1 MENNEKDNS
10 AIFDYF
16 EKLSN
21 YSANLMN
28 EESLKEGEEIINK
41 FRSRLMNVS
50 SIKISL
56 RGKEFEFKLV
66 DINMIVLL
74 ALVALNNK
82 DVDEI
87 LKKCDVKIYDANQ
100 NIVFPFPEEGKN
112 E

>member
-1 MENNEKDNS
+1 MEDNERDNS

-21 YSANLMN
+21 YSANLIN
-28 EESLKEGEEIINK
+28 EESLKEGEEII
-41 FRSRLMNVS
+41 SRLKNRLVS
-50 SIKISL
+50 IPSVKISL
-56 RGKEFEFKLV
+56 RGKEFEFKIV
-66 DINMIVLL
+66 DINMLVLI

-87 LKKCDVKIYDANQ
+87 LKKCNVKIYDVNQ
-100 NIVFPFPEEGKN
+100 NIVFPFSEEGKN

>member
-1 MENNEKDNS
+1 MENNERDNS

-21 YSANLMN
+21 YSANLIN
-28 EESLKEGEEIINK
+28 EESLKEGEDIINK
-41 FRSRLMNVS
+41 FKNRLMS
-50 SIKISL
+50 IPSIKITL
-56 RGKEFEFKLV
+56 RGKEFEFKIV
-66 DINMIVLL
+66 DINMLFLI

-82 DVDEI
+82 DVDEV
-87 LKKCDVKIYDANQ
+87 LKKCKVKIYDANQ